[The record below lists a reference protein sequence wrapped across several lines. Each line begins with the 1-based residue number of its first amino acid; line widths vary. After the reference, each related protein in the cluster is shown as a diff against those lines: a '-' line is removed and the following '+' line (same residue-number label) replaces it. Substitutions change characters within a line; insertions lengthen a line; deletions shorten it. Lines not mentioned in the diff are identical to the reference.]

1 MARSLPY
8 TAENPFQK
16 PKNHTKMFYSD
27 DASTSTYLKKGD
39 RTISHENPSLPR
51 SDTFVGSTGSKP
63 RNVGDP
69 MPAAKTPDPS
79 TTSRDARRLSTLLEI
94 SQALSGTLNL
104 KSSMQ
109 RVLQILIRHHGVVR
123 GMVTLL
129 RDGELQV
136 EAIEGFDDRAR
147 GISFKVGEGITG
159 QVVQSGKPI
168 VVPRVSKEPEFLNRM
183 PRRADLARHELTF
196 ICVPIVVQRSTVGTL
211 AVDLKFKAERDYES
225 SVKFFGIVSSMIAQA
240 LNVQR
245 LVEEE
250 RRRLVDENTHLRQE
264 LRERYDFSNIIGTS
278 GPTRQMYE
286 QVAQVAQTNTTVLI
300 RGESGTGKELI
311 AHAIHYNSLRA
322 KKPFVKVSCAA
333 LPDTLIESE
342 LFGYEKGAF
351 TGANA
356 RKKGRFELAEG
367 GTIFLDEI
375 GDINASTQVKLL
387 RVLQE
392 REFERLGGTE
402 SVRVNV
408 RVIAATN
415 KDMEKA
421 IADGTFREDLYY
433 RLNVFTIFVP
443 PLRDRKADLLLLA
456 DHFLEKF
463 SREHGKVIKRI
474 STPAIDMLMS
484 YHWPG
489 NVRELENALE
499 RSVLVC
505 DGQVIHGHHLPP
517 SLQTADA
524 SGTVTRV
531 SLKDAVEGFERD
543 LIQDALKTT
552 RGNRAKAARLLD
564 TTERILNYKVRN
576 LGVDVRRF
584 RPTDAGR
591 RMVRRQDVDQPI
603 AGEQVAAAE

>member
-1 MARSLPY
+1 VRAAGEIEFVMPPA
-8 TAENPFQK
+8 K
-16 PKNHTKMFYSD
+16 PGS
-27 DASTSTYLKKGD
+27 DASLA
-39 RTISHENPSLPR
+39 E
-51 SDTFVGSTGSKP
+51 
-63 RNVGDP
+63 
-69 MPAAKTPDPS
+69 
-79 TTSRDARRLSTLLEI
+79 RDARRLSTLLEV

-104 KSSMQ
+104 KASMQ
-109 RVLQILIRHHGVVR
+109 RVLGILVRHHGVVR

-129 RDGELQV
+129 RDNELHV
-136 EAIEGFDDRAR
+136 EATEGFEDRAR
-147 GISFKVGEGITG
+147 SVRYRVGEGITG

-168 VVPRVSKEPEFLNRM
+168 VVPRVSREPALLNRAA
-183 PRRADLARHELTF
+183 RREGSRQELSF
-196 ICVPIVVQRSTVGTL
+196 ICVPIVLQRSAVGAL
-211 AVDLKFKAERDYES
+211 AVDLRFKPERDFDS
-225 SVKFFGIVSSMIAQA
+225 SVKFLGIVSSMIAQA

-250 RRRLVDENTHLRQE
+250 RRRLLDENTHLRQE

-322 KKPFVKVSCAA
+322 KKPFIKVSCAA

-351 TGANA
+351 TGAAA
-356 RKKGRFELAEG
+356 RKKGRFEMAEG
-367 GTIFLDEI
+367 GTLFLDEI
-375 GDINASTQVKLL
+375 GDINLSTQVKLL

-392 REFERLGGTE
+392 REFERLGGTDT
-402 SVRVNV
+402 VRVNV
-408 RVIAATN
+408 RMIAATN
-415 KDMEKA
+415 KNMEKA
-421 IADGTFREDLYY
+421 IAEGTFREDLYY

-443 PLRDRKADLLLLA
+443 PLRDRKADMLLLA

-499 RSVLVC
+499 RAVLVC
-505 DGQVIHGHHLPP
+505 DGAVIHGHHLPP

-531 SLKDAVEGFERD
+531 PLKDAVTAFERD

-564 TTERILNYKVRN
+564 TTERILNYKIRGH
-576 LGVDVRRF
+576 GVDPRRF
-584 RPTDAGR
+584 RSPEVGKRVAG
-591 RMVRRQDVDQPI
+591 PS
-603 AGEQVAAAE
+603 EE

>member
-1 MARSLPY
+1 
-8 TAENPFQK
+8 
-16 PKNHTKMFYSD
+16 
-27 DASTSTYLKKGD
+27 
-39 RTISHENPSLPR
+39 
-51 SDTFVGSTGSKP
+51 
-63 RNVGDP
+63 
-69 MPAAKTPDPS
+69 MPAAKSGADATAAA
-79 TTSRDARRLSTLLEI
+79 RDARRLSTLLEM

-104 KSSMQ
+104 KSAMQ
-109 RVLQILIRHHGVVR
+109 RVLATLIRHHSVVR

-129 RDGELQV
+129 KDGELLV
-136 EAIEGFDDRAR
+136 EAAEGFEDRAR
-147 GISFKVGEGITG
+147 TVRFKLGEGITG
-159 QVVQSGKPI
+159 KVVESGKPI
-168 VVPRVSKEPEFLNRM
+168 VVPRVSREPAFLNLA
-183 PRRADLARHELTF
+183 PRRPDHPKQELSF
-196 ICVPIVVQRSTVGTL
+196 VCVPITMNRQAVGAL
-211 AVDLKFKAERDYES
+211 AVDLRFKAERDYDS

-250 RRRLVDENTHLRQE
+250 RRRLLDENTHLRQE

-351 TGANA
+351 TGATG
-356 RKKGRFELAEG
+356 RKKGRFEMAEG
-367 GTIFLDEI
+367 GTLFLDEI
-375 GDINASTQVKLL
+375 GDINLSTQVKLL

-392 REFERLGGTE
+392 REFERLGGTD
-402 SVRVNV
+402 SVKVNV
-408 RVIAATN
+408 RLIAATN

-474 STPAIDMLMS
+474 STPAIDMLMA

-499 RSVLVC
+499 RAVLVC
-505 DGQVIHGHHLPP
+505 DGAVIHGHHLPP
-517 SLQTADA
+517 SLQTADS

-531 SLKDAVEGFERD
+531 SLKDAVAGFERD

-564 TTERILNYKVRN
+564 TTERILNYKVR
-576 LGVDVRRF
+576 GYGIDVRRF
-584 RPTDAGR
+584 RTPD
-591 RMVRRQDVDQPI
+591 MVRRQPMDP
-603 AGEQVAAAE
+603 AAEPMREQARDAQAAISSQ

>member
-1 MARSLPY
+1 
-8 TAENPFQK
+8 
-16 PKNHTKMFYSD
+16 
-27 DASTSTYLKKGD
+27 
-39 RTISHENPSLPR
+39 
-51 SDTFVGSTGSKP
+51 
-63 RNVGDP
+63 
-69 MPAAKTPDPS
+69 MPAARTGPDS
-79 TTSRDARRLSTLLEI
+79 TTAARDARRLSTLLEV

-109 RVLQILIRHHGVVR
+109 RVLQTLIRHHSVVR
-123 GMVTLL
+123 GMITLL

-136 EAIEGFDDRAR
+136 EAVEGFEDRAR
-147 GISFKVGEGITG
+147 SIRIKLGEGITG
-159 QVVQSGKPI
+159 KVVESGKPI
-168 VVPRVSKEPEFLNRM
+168 VVPRVSKEPTFLNLA
-183 PRRADLARHELTF
+183 PRRLEQPKTELSF
-196 ICVPIVVQRSTVGTL
+196 ICVPILQNRQAVGAL
-211 AVDLKFKAERDYES
+211 AVDLRFKAERDYDS
-225 SVKFFGIVSSMIAQA
+225 STKFIGIVSSMIAQA
-240 LNVQR
+240 LNVQKV
-245 LVEEE
+245 VEEE
-250 RRRLVDENTHLRQE
+250 RRRLLDENTHLRQE

-356 RKKGRFELAEG
+356 RKKGRFEMAEG
-367 GTIFLDEI
+367 GTLFLDEI
-375 GDINASTQVKLL
+375 GDINLNTQVKLL

-392 REFERLGGTE
+392 REFERVGGTDT
-402 SVRVNV
+402 VRVNV
-408 RVIAATN
+408 RLIAATN

-421 IADGTFREDLYY
+421 IAEGTFREDLYY

-443 PLRDRKADLLLLA
+443 PLRERKADLLLLA

-474 STPAIDMLMS
+474 STPAIDMLTA

-499 RSVLVC
+499 RGVLVC

-517 SLQTADA
+517 SLQTADS

-531 SLKDAVEGFERD
+531 SLKDAVAGFERD

-564 TTERILNYKVRN
+564 TTERILNYKVR
-576 LGVDVRRF
+576 GYGIDVRRF
-584 RPTDAGR
+584 KSTERRPALES
-591 RMVRRQDVDQPI
+591 VRDLPREIMRDPVPAITSQ
-603 AGEQVAAAE
+603 

>member
-1 MARSLPY
+1 
-8 TAENPFQK
+8 
-16 PKNHTKMFYSD
+16 
-27 DASTSTYLKKGD
+27 
-39 RTISHENPSLPR
+39 
-51 SDTFVGSTGSKP
+51 
-63 RNVGDP
+63 
-69 MPAAKTPDPS
+69 MPAAKPGPDA
-79 TTSRDARRLSTLLEI
+79 TTASRDARRLSTLIEV

-109 RVLQILIRHHGVVR
+109 RALQILVRHHGVVH

-129 RDGELQV
+129 RDGELHV

-147 GISFKVGEGITG
+147 SVSFKVGEGITG

-183 PRRADLARHELTF
+183 PRRADVPRHELSF
-196 ICVPIVVQRSTVGTL
+196 ICVPIVVQRTTAGTL
-211 AVDLKFKAERDYES
+211 AVDLKFKPERDYES

-356 RKKGRFELAEG
+356 RKKGRFELAEA

-375 GDINASTQVKLL
+375 GDINAGTQVKLL

-421 IADGTFREDLYY
+421 IAEGTFREDLYY

-443 PLRDRKADLLLLA
+443 PLRDRKADMLLLA

-584 RPTDAGR
+584 RPSDGSR
-591 RMVRRQDVDQPI
+591 RVRRPEAEPI
-603 AGEQVAAAE
+603 ATDQAVGE

>member
-1 MARSLPY
+1 
-8 TAENPFQK
+8 
-16 PKNHTKMFYSD
+16 MFYSNGSATSSYVD
-27 DASTSTYLKKGD
+27 DGG
-39 RTISHENPSLPR
+39 RTNPRDIPVPR
-51 SDTFVGSTGSKP
+51 DSDTRVRPCSTP
-63 RNVGDP
+63 IRNVGDP
-69 MPAAKTPDPS
+69 MPAAKPAPDS
-79 TTSRDARRLSTLLEI
+79 TTATRDARRLSTLLEV

-129 RDGELQV
+129 REGELQV

-147 GISFKVGEGITG
+147 AISFKVGEGITG
-159 QVVQSGKPI
+159 QVVHSGKPI
-168 VVPRVSKEPEFLNRM
+168 VVPRISKEPDFLNRM
-183 PRRADLARHELTF
+183 PRRADLARNELSF
-196 ICVPIVVQRSTVGTL
+196 IGVPIAVQRTTAGTL
-211 AVDLKFKAERDYES
+211 AVDLKFKSERDYES

-356 RKKGRFELAEG
+356 RKKGRFEMAEG

-505 DGQVIHGHHLPP
+505 DGAVIHGHHLPP

-524 SGTVTRV
+524 SGTVTHV
-531 SLKDAVEGFERD
+531 SLGDAVAAYERD

-564 TTERILNYKVRN
+564 TTERILNYKVR
-576 LGVDVRRF
+576 LYGVDVRRF
-584 RPTDAGR
+584 KSPDVVRLGEPAAPPQGDALLGR
-591 RMVRRQDVDQPI
+591 DPR
-603 AGEQVAAAE
+603 VAIPSS

>member
-1 MARSLPY
+1 
-8 TAENPFQK
+8 
-16 PKNHTKMFYSD
+16 
-27 DASTSTYLKKGD
+27 
-39 RTISHENPSLPR
+39 
-51 SDTFVGSTGSKP
+51 
-63 RNVGDP
+63 
-69 MPAAKTPDPS
+69 MPAAKPAPDA
-79 TTSRDARRLSTLLEI
+79 TIAARDARRLSTLLEV

-123 GMVTLL
+123 GMVMLL
-129 RDGELQV
+129 REGELHV

-147 GISFKVGEGITG
+147 TISYKVGEGITG
-159 QVVQSGKPI
+159 QVAQSGKPI

-183 PRRADLARHELTF
+183 PRRADVSRNELSF

-375 GDINASTQVKLL
+375 GDINMSTQVKLL

-421 IADGTFREDLYY
+421 IAEGTFREDLYY

-443 PLRDRKADLLLLA
+443 PLRDRKADMLLLA

-584 RPTDAGR
+584 RPSDGGR
-591 RMVRRQDVDQPI
+591 RAVRRPDADTLP
-603 AGEQVAAAE
+603 AEQALAE